1 MLDDLL
7 KFYLSEGLDKQLLKK
22 IPYFLMV
29 SLVLYL
35 VFLWL
40 NPNLK
45 VSSILVS
52 IPVLSLLVFVFSTFY
67 FLGHINEGMAKA
79 YGDLNFKSAVA
90 KLRSVYE
97 GQYSMLDDIN
107 VKTVNRFFASAV
119 LNGLAILITVV
130 SAFFIMLLLS
140 GAGYAIPLVT
150 VFFGVIYLVYDV
162 SESSIVEEPES
173 KTDNAIGPDFFRQYA
188 VV

>member
-29 SLVLYL
+29 ALVLYL
-35 VFLWL
+35 GIVWM
-40 NPNLK
+40 NPNPK
-45 VSSILVS
+45 VSPILVA

-67 FLGHINEGMAKA
+67 FLGHINKGMTKA
-79 YGDLNFKSAVA
+79 YGDLDFKSAVS

-107 VKTVNRFFASAV
+107 IKTVNRFFAAAV
-119 LNGLAILITVV
+119 LNGVSILI
-130 SAFFIMLLLS
+130 
-140 GAGYAIPLVT
+140 
-150 VFFGVIYLVYDV
+150 
-162 SESSIVEEPES
+162 
-173 KTDNAIGPDFFRQYA
+173 
-188 VV
+188 